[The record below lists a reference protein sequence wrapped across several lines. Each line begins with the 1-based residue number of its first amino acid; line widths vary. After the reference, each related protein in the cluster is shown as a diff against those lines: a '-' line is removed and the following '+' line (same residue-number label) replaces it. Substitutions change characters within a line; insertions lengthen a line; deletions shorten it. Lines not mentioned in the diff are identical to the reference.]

1 MVCYGGKTNNT
12 NIYKLKLIFFLFLQ
26 LCTGGSVTDL
36 VQGLKSKNSKLSDA
50 QIAYILQETVRA
62 LVFLHQNHCMHRDV
76 KGHNILLTED
86 AHVKLVDFGV
96 SSHLAATNARR
107 NTSVGTPFWMAPE
120 VIACEQQ
127 LDQSYDSRCDVW
139 SVGITGIELAEGNP
153 PLSDLHP
160 MKALFQIPRNPPPE
174 LKNPEGYSNLLSS
187 FLSQCLIKDLEER
200 PFSRQLLLHPLFNC
214 VQYHE
219 EKIRNELKRE
229 IVNQRMGNRG
239 LRRIEVTTKHGK
251 LKSNRKPVQK
261 KVFVDDLCKLLDYSL
276 CP

>member
-1 MVCYGGKTNNT
+1 
-12 NIYKLKLIFFLFLQ
+12 
-26 LCTGGSVTDL
+26 
-36 VQGLKSKNSKLSDA
+36 
-50 QIAYILQETVRA
+50 
-62 LVFLHQNHCMHRDV
+62 
-76 KGHNILLTED
+76 
-86 AHVKLVDFGV
+86 
-96 SSHLAATNARR
+96 
-107 NTSVGTPFWMAPE
+107 MAPE

-174 LKNPEGYSNLLSS
+174 LKNPDGFSNLLSS

-229 IVNQRMGNRG
+229 IINQRMGNRA

-261 KVFVDDLCKLLDYSL
+261 KIFVDDLCKLLD
-276 CP
+276 